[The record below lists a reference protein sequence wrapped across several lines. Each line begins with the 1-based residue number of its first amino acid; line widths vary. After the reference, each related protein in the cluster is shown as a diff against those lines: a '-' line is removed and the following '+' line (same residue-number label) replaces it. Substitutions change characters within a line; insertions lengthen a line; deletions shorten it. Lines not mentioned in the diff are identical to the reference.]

1 MSHKYIAIAG
11 NIGVGKS
18 SLVEFLCKTYGV
30 KPFFEYNDENPYL
43 KDFYQDMP
51 KWAFQSQ
58 IHFLSHKFRIHQ
70 ELAEAKETVIQ
81 DRSIYEDA
89 EIFATNLHRQKI
101 MNARDFATYYE
112 MYQTILKSLPPPDVM
127 IYLACPVKVL
137 QERIKKRGRKMEQS
151 IPSSYLRQLH
161 TLYEEWINNYKLSPA
176 LTLSTAK
183 MDYLTNWIDRMDVL
197 EKIEGYL

>member
-1 MSHKYIAIAG
+1 MTHKYIAIAG
-11 NIGVGKS
+11 NISVGKS
-18 SLVEFLCKTYGV
+18 SLVEFLCRTYGV
-30 KPFFEYNDENPYL
+30 KPFFEYNEENPYL

-51 KWAFQSQ
+51 KWAFPSQ

-89 EIFATNLHRQKI
+89 EIFATNLYRQKI
-101 MNARDFATYYE
+101 MTPRDFATYYE
-112 MYQTILKSLPPPDVM
+112 LYQTILKSLPPPDVM

-137 QERIKKRGRKMEQS
+137 QERIKKRGRAMEAS
-151 IPSSYLRQLH
+151 IPTSYLKQLH
-161 TLYEEWINNYKLSPA
+161 TLYEAWIKNYKLSPV
-176 LTLSTAK
+176 LTLSTEK

-197 EKIEGYL
+197 EKIEAYL